1 MVLSEAGS
9 RWLNLFFALGLLRHR
24 QLLAVEDSTDQLG
37 SDPVSKI
44 HANNNSNGPFLPL
57 PVPIE
62 GDGHSAKPCA
72 EQGAQKPARRFI
84 QRRISSSQRN
94 KSLPIH
100 TADVE
105 DRKEREKGEMRSA
118 V

>member
-1 MVLSEAGS
+1 MTDL
-9 RWLNLFFALGLLRHR
+9 LFALGLRYR
-24 QLLAVEDSTDQLG
+24 QLLAEEDSTDQLG

-44 HANNNSNGPFLPL
+44 HANNNGNGPFLPL

-84 QRRISSSQRN
+84 QRRVSSSQRN

-100 TADVE
+100 STDIE
-105 DRKEREKGEMRSA
+105 DRKEGEKGEMCGA